1 MADKFGI
8 IPALQHW
15 LDDAAVKY
23 LDEVDIEKL
32 CIENEQRKAGF
43 QQKIDSLNSVPQN
56 ITDWKRIKTAYDRM
70 TEEKS

>member
-1 MADKFGI
+1 MDRQVENVKNNGI
-8 IPALQHW
+8 PG
-15 LDDAAVKY
+15 V
-23 LDEVDIEKL
+23 EVDIEKL